1 MMEKTAINPKTV
13 LVTGAGGGMCAGI
26 NRKLAE
32 AGHTVICTD
41 LDLAAADR
49 AAEAILAGGGKAAAF
64 AVDVANESSVRDL
77 KQAVEAR
84 FGIIDGLINAA
95 GILDRKYLMDHDVSS
110 LSGPWTSI
118 WWARSR

>member
-13 LVTGAGGGMCAGI
+13 LVTGAGGACARESTGSLP
-26 NRKLAE
+26 RPATLSL
-32 AGHTVICTD
+32 HR